1 MKKLLILC
9 GFVVALA
16 LPARGS
22 ASVQFPYRLLDLGTF
37 GGPQAGQGNG
47 PYINASGVVAGTADT
62 PNPDPYAPQDTFNG
76 DPYVEHGFSWQ
87 KGTLTDLGALSPQDA
102 NSSYPNGINAR
113 GDEAGLSNNGLFD
126 PLAGMYATVAT
137 LWRDGSLINL
147 GTLGGNES
155 QAFALNNRDQI
166 VGVAANAV
174 PDPLSMLG
182 WGTQARAFLWQ
193 EGVMHDLG
201 TLGGSDSFA
210 WNVNAGGEVAG
221 VSYTSDVVNPATG
234 LPQTDAFLWRNGA
247 MRDLGSLG
255 GDVFL
260 FGGVAALNNRGE
272 VVGVSGLAGDQTV
285 HPYLWDGMTMVD
297 LGTLGGDNGFATD
310 INQSGA
316 VSGIADLAD
325 GTHHAF
331 LWAGGVIH
339 DLQSVDGAPCSNA
352 NSINDTGEVVGNA
365 TDCQGHELAAVLWQA
380 GSGVDLNTL
389 VAPSP
394 LHLTNAVSLNNAGEI
409 IGYGELPDGSEHN
422 FLLIPNGH

>member
-1 MKKLLILC
+1 
-9 GFVVALA
+9 
-16 LPARGS
+16 
-22 ASVQFPYRLLDLGTF
+22 
-37 GGPQAGQGNG
+37 
-47 PYINASGVVAGTADT
+47 
-62 PNPDPYAPQDTFNG
+62 
-76 DPYVEHGFSWQ
+76 
-87 KGTLTDLGALSPQDA
+87 
-102 NSSYPNGINAR
+102 
-113 GDEAGLSNNGLFD
+113 
-126 PLAGMYATVAT
+126 
-137 LWRDGSLINL
+137 
-147 GTLGGNES
+147 
-155 QAFALNNRDQI
+155 
-166 VGVAANAV
+166 
-174 PDPLSMLG
+174 
-182 WGTQARAFLWQ
+182 
-193 EGVMHDLG
+193 MHDLG

-234 LPQTDAFLWRNGA
+234 IPQTDAFLWRNGA

-422 FLLIPNGH
+422 FLLIPNSH